1 MTNIKKESLDI
12 VGISARTSNQN
23 GKAAKD
29 IPALW
34 QKFMTENI
42 ASKVHN
48 KINDSIYAL
57 YTDYEGDHTKPYTI
71 IIGYNVSSLDNIPED
86 LTVKIVPKANYIRF
100 IAKGDLTKNAII
112 DKWMEIW
119 NMDLQRLYTTDME
132 VYDDKA
138 INPTNGEAEIL
149 IAVK

>member
-1 MTNIKKESLDI
+1 MTSIKKESLDI

-42 ASKVHN
+42 ASKVPN
-48 KINDSIYAL
+48 RINDTIYAL

-86 LTVKIVPKANYIRF
+86 LTVKIVPEANYIKF
-100 IAKGDLTKNAII
+100 ITKGDLTKDAII
-112 DKWMEIW
+112 NKWVQIW
-119 NMDLQRLYTTDME
+119 NMNLQRSYTTDIE

-149 IAVK
+149 IAIK